1 MENKMGNTNLPQ
13 FGAAGVKNSR
23 DTLSGE
29 QQLTQDERKAAGIGP
44 SPSRPKNA
52 PERIPGQQR
61 DPDDA
66 DDVEGGADDR
76 EKRDHDN
83 DVERPDETGQPED
96 VTGSEPVA
104 AFGGHANTGHSPS
117 GAT

>member
-1 MENKMGNTNLPQ
+1 MGNTNLPQ

-29 QQLTQDERKAAGIGP
+29 QQLTDDQRKVAGIGP
-44 SPSRPKNA
+44 SPGGPKNA
-52 PERIPGQQR
+52 PERVPGQQR

-66 DDVEGGADDR
+66 DDVEGGTD
-76 EKRDHDN
+76 EWKKRDHDA
-83 DVERPDETGQPED
+83 DVERPGETGHAKD
-96 VTGSEPVA
+96 VSGTEPIA

>member
-1 MENKMGNTNLPQ
+1 MGNTNLPQ
-13 FGAAGVKNSR
+13 FGAADVKNSR

-29 QQLTQDERKAAGIGP
+29 QQLTDDQRKAAGVGP

-66 DDVEGGADDR
+66 DDAEGGTNDR
-76 EKRDHDN
+76 EKRDGDT
-83 DVERPDETGQPED
+83 DVERSGEAGRPKDL
-96 VTGSEPVA
+96 TGSEPIA

>member
-1 MENKMGNTNLPQ
+1 MGNTNLPQ

-29 QQLTQDERKAAGIGP
+29 QQLTPDQRGAAGAGP

-61 DPDDA
+61 DPHDA
-66 DDVEGGADDR
+66 DDVEGAADER
-76 EKRDHDN
+76 KKRDRDV
-83 DVERPDETGQPED
+83 DVERPGERGHPQDA
-96 VTGSEPVA
+96 TGSEPIA

-117 GAT
+117 DAT